1 MVDKWGRPEMNDWM
15 WMTQSVMG
23 IQRSLSRLKGDEINQ
38 QSSQMDLDKKVEAEE
53 YDSLVE
59 KHTWNLHLNPSYV
72 PPEYKLGNSDIP
84 EGATED
90 GTQMDMGSVDTD
102 GNPTKKPFNEK
113 AWWDAQ
119 LRVSKFNTAKKA
131 GDVAEASATRKKIEE
146 TLNSQLPVYTQ
157 AIENNDPVAANR
169 MYTKILGNWDDVK
182 TDTDIVEGSINY
194 TTGEMKIRNNFTGK
208 VFKTNI
214 PTKEETFGLLNKF
227 YNVMPDGTGVVSTN
241 EKTENMLTY
250 LTGNVTLI
258 REHNRKLTTDAMA
271 DSKNLYS
278 DPMGKHTFALIENY
292 VNFKASGQ
300 TELVPALIDVNT
312 GKTILGANEVD
323 QTMKEGLTQIGV
335 KGAVAKLKDES
346 TLRSLNI
353 QRSREGIASDRVVTK
368 GREIELQDKYVKQ
381 FDNEATRAI
390 NSILP
395 TGISYKDGAIVK
407 NIGGKDMAISEGD
420 LTNSQVKQVREVI
433 QESNYFASLIR
444 EGKSVKEAKKAVADA
459 RKEAKKA
466 RAKVK
471 SEPGAVAKETVVE
484 QSEFEKEVAKKVGKA
499 QPPVPVGGGVLD
511 MSSVTPKG
519 AMDAEKMRMN
529 LSEAAT
535 EEKKK
540 RGWIK

>member
-1 MVDKWGRPEMNDWM
+1 
-15 WMTQSVMG
+15 
-23 IQRSLSRLKGDEINQ
+23 
-38 QSSQMDLDKKVEAEE
+38 
-53 YDSLVE
+53 
-59 KHTWNLHLNPSYV
+59 
-72 PPEYKLGNSDIP
+72 
-84 EGATED
+84 
-90 GTQMDMGSVDTD
+90 
-102 GNPTKKPFNEK
+102 
-113 AWWDAQ
+113 
-119 LRVSKFNTAKKA
+119 
-131 GDVAEASATRKKIEE
+131 
-146 TLNSQLPVYTQ
+146 
-157 AIENNDPVAANR
+157 
-169 MYTKILGNWDDVK
+169 
-182 TDTDIVEGSINY
+182 
-194 TTGEMKIRNNFTGK
+194 
-208 VFKTNI
+208 
-214 PTKEETFGLLNKF
+214 
-227 YNVMPDGTGVVSTN
+227 VSTN

-368 GREIELQDKYVKQ
+368 GREIELQEKYVEQRTKQ
-381 FDNEATRAI
+381 TEKKLTAM
-390 NSILP
+390 LP
-395 TGISYKDGAIVK
+395 MGVSFKDGQVTK
-407 NIGGKDMAISEGD
+407 NIGGKEMAVNPED
-420 LTNSQVKQVREVI
+420 LSKKQVDEIKIAVGEDNLYTERI
-433 QESNYFASLIR
+433 IKGDTPKQAN
-444 EGKSVKEAKKAVADA
+444 KAVQDA
-459 RKEAKKA
+459 RKAREIKA
-466 RAKVK
+466 TKVK
-471 SEPGAVAKETVVE
+471 GLPSTDTKETVVE
-484 QSEFEKEVAKKVGKA
+484 QSEFEKELAKKVGKA
-499 QPPVPVGGGVLD
+499 QPPVPAGGGVLD

-540 RGWIK
+540 RGWIKYHKQGQKEIIYAITR